1 MASKIDRLGWEFLAE
16 FHCFFF
22 AFVIRFSVFRVFL
35 CWHDTFFFFLRKT
48 GKRNRAVFF
57 YFLFFFLK
65 TECNIGYKNSRKTSS
80 TNFFFFLLRYQ
91 SIKTGIWIGQTTI
104 NYKKCHF
111 VSGTSLIIIIFYF
124 FLKKLNFKNKQ
135 EKTKMK
141 KKTIRKEKK
150 N

>member
-1 MASKIDRLGWEFLAE
+1 MLT
-16 FHCFFF
+16 
-22 AFVIRFSVFRVFL
+22 
-35 CWHDTFFFFLRKT
+35 WHIFFFLRKT

-141 KKTIRKEKK
+141 KKNYKEREKK
-150 N
+150 LKGWPNHPQSHLLCLICFYYLIIIMGEIMLFQK